1 MNPQDAADAVGF
13 WHSPVG
19 PALVIGVVAAIL
31 TLVASYQA
39 RRAGAATVVALRYL
53 GRGLRRRLRG
63 ERGIA
68 PELLRHAFEDLGPTY
83 LKLGQIIGS
92 SLGLF
97 PERYVTEFQK
107 CLDRVRPFPF
117 AEAERIVTDELGAP
131 PAEWFAYF
139 DPEPLA
145 SASIAQVHAARLA
158 SGRDVVVKIQRPA
171 IAPRI
176 DADLRFLH
184 VGARILGEVPAAELA
199 NPVAI
204 IEDFDN
210 TIHQELDFLREAENM
225 VVFNQMMAELGHED
239 IAAPE
244 VITRLTTARVLVMER
259 FRGVRIDDVASLR
272 QRAVDVEDKLVRALR
287 VWFQCMIIYGFFHGD
302 VHAGN
307 LLFLD
312 DGRIG
317 FIDFGIVGRFSEA
330 QRRRVTEY
338 IVAFA
343 SGDYVR
349 LGQVMLEMGSVKAQ
363 VDLQALA
370 HDLQVAYAPLVT
382 RTFGELNY
390 GEILPGLLR
399 TAARHKM
406 RLPSEFVLVTKQMLF
421 FDRYAKLL
429 APDLNVFT
437 DPRLV
442 SGLREDVMRAQAR
455 TSASE
460 LLRPGADIA

>member
-1 MNPQDAADAVGF
+1 MNPGDTAGAIGF
-13 WHSPVG
+13 WHSPAG
-19 PALVIGVVAAIL
+19 PALIGGVVAAIM
-31 TLVASYQA
+31 TLMASYQA
-39 RRAGAATVVALRYL
+39 RRAGVATVVALRYF
-53 GRGLRRRLRG
+53 GQGLRRRLRG
-63 ERGIA
+63 ERGVA
-68 PELLRHAFEDLGPTY
+68 PELLRHAFEELGPTY

-117 AEAERIVTDELGAP
+117 AEVESIVTDELGAP
-131 PAEWFAYF
+131 IAEWFTDF
-139 DPEPLA
+139 DPTPLA
-145 SASIAQVHAARLA
+145 SASIAQVHTARLA
-158 SGRDVVVKIQRPA
+158 NGREVVVKIQRPA
-171 IAPRI
+171 ILPRI

-184 VGARILGEVPAAELA
+184 IGAFLLGEVPRAELA

-204 IEDFDN
+204 IEDFDQ
-210 TIHQELDFLREAENM
+210 TIHQELDFLREAASM
-225 VVFNQMMAELGHED
+225 VEFNRMMSELGHTD

-244 VITRLTTARVLVMER
+244 VIARLTTERVLVMER
-259 FRGVRIDDVASLR
+259 FRGVRVDDVTALR
-272 QRAVDVEDKLVRALR
+272 ARAMNAEDKLVRALR

-317 FIDFGIVGRFSEA
+317 FIDFGIVGRFSDA
-330 QRRRVTEY
+330 KRRQVTEY

-343 SGDYVR
+343 SADYLR
-349 LGQVMLEMGSVKAQ
+349 LGQVMLEMGSIHTQ
-363 VDLQALA
+363 VDLEALA
-370 HDLQVAYAPLVT
+370 RDLQVVYAPLLSKS
-382 RTFGELNY
+382 FGELNY
-390 GEILPGLLR
+390 GELLPGLLR
-399 TAARHKM
+399 AAARHKM

-429 APDLNVFT
+429 APNLNVFT

-442 SGLREDVMRAQAR
+442 SGLAEDVARARAR
-455 TSASE
+455 TNTPEKRSS
-460 LLRPGADIA
+460 RRS